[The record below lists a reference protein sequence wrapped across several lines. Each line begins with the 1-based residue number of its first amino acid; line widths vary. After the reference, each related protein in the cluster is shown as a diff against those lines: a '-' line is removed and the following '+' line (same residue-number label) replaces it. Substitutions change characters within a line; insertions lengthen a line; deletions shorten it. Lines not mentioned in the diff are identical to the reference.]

1 MSWAFP
7 ADGQFQ
13 VMGILRLLLA
23 ISVTVMHFMPALGV
37 RFLVEGHVAVKLF
50 YIISGFYMALVLTE
64 RYTGPGSYRT
74 FLGNRLLR
82 LLPTY
87 YLLLLLPV
95 AVTIAG
101 RLLTGRPLTFG
112 GLSTWS
118 EHGHHIE
125 PMAGVLLAVSNL
137 TVIGQE
143 FSWAGAVEA
152 ATGNW
157 VWTDD
162 RLAPGMVPGFSFLGI
177 PPSWT
182 LGIELEFYCLAPM
195 LVALR
200 TSRLLWVCV
209 ASLLCRLALAGWVP
223 SLNALWQSH
232 FLPTELIYFLT
243 GVLSYRAFAAQ
254 RDAGNLPTMAAR
266 ARFVVPGLIGLFVA
280 YPHLPV
286 GPRTVLVAGA
296 LALALPFVFALT
308 SGSQADR
315 ALGEL
320 SYPLY
325 LVHWNLAYLWSSMH
339 QKGWLPG
346 FDDKRLA
353 TLAFVGVSLLAS
365 VALVHLVET
374 PVNRLRERRR
384 LASLV
389 PSPA

>member
-1 MSWAFP
+1 
-7 ADGQFQ
+7 
-13 VMGILRLLLA
+13 MGILRLLLA
-23 ISVTVMHFMPALGV
+23 ISVTVLHFMPALGV

-64 RYTGPGSYRT
+64 KYTGPGSFRT
-74 FLGNRLLR
+74 FLGNRFLR

-95 AVTIAG
+95 AVTIAA
-101 RLLTGRPLTFG
+101 RIITGRPLTFG
-112 GLSTWS
+112 GLSAWAV
-118 EHGHHIE
+118 HGHHLD
-125 PMAGVLLAVSNL
+125 PVPAVLLAVSNL

-152 ATGNW
+152 VTGNW
-157 VWTDD
+157 VWTCDYF
-162 RLAPGMVPGFSFLGI
+162 APGMVPGFFFLGI
-177 PPSWT
+177 TPSWT

-200 TSRLLWVCV
+200 TSRLLWIGV
-209 ASLLCRLALAGWVP
+209 ASLLCRFALAWSVP
-223 SLNALWQSH
+223 SLDALWQSH
-232 FLPTELIYFLT
+232 FLPTELIYFLG

-254 RDAGNLPTMAAR
+254 RTSGNLPAMAAGG
-266 ARFVVPGLIGLFVA
+266 RFVLPGLIGLFVA
-280 YPHLPV
+280 YPLLPV
-286 GPRTVLVAGA
+286 GPRAVL
-296 LALALPFVFALT
+296 LAVVLSLALPFVFALT
-308 SGSQADR
+308 AASKADR

-325 LVHWNLAYLWSSMH
+325 LVHWNLAYLWSSMA

-346 FDDKRLA
+346 FDDRRLA
-353 TLAFVGVSLLAS
+353 TVAFVGIALLAS
-365 VALVHLVET
+365 VALVHLVEA

>member
-1 MSWAFP
+1 
-7 ADGQFQ
+7 
-13 VMGILRLLLA
+13 MGIIRLLLA
-23 ISVTVMHFMPALGV
+23 VSVTVMHFMPSVAV
-37 RFLVEGHVAVKLF
+37 TFLVEGPVAVKLF

-64 RYTGPGSYRT
+64 KYTGPGALRI
-74 FLGNRLLR
+74 FFGNRFLR

-95 AVTIAG
+95 VVTIAS
-101 RLLTGRPLTFG
+101 RIITGRPLTFG
-112 GLSTWS
+112 GLSTWAM
-118 EHGHHIE
+118 HGHHLD
-125 PMAGVLLAVSNL
+125 PVPAVLLAISNL

-157 VWTDD
+157 VWTNHHFG
-162 RLAPGMVPGFSFLGI
+162 PGLVPGFFFLGI
-177 PPSWT
+177 TPSWT
-182 LGIELEFYCLAPM
+182 LGIELEFYCLAPV

-200 TSRLLWVCV
+200 TSRLLCVCF
-209 ASLLCRLALAGWVP
+209 ASFLCRFFMAWTVPALA
-223 SLNALWQSH
+223 ALWHDH
-232 FLPTELIYFLT
+232 FLPSELIYFLA

-254 RDAGNLPTMAAR
+254 RTLGNLPTMAAR
-266 ARFVVPGLIGLFVA
+266 GRFVLPGLIGLFVA
-280 YPHLPV
+280 YPFLPAAS
-286 GPRTVLVAGA
+286 RAVLVAVA
-296 LALALPFVFALT
+296 LSLALPFVFALT
-308 SGSQADR
+308 AGSRADR

-325 LVHWNLAYLWSSMH
+325 LVHWNLAYLWSFMDR
-339 QKGWLPG
+339 KGWLPG
-346 FDDKRLA
+346 FADRRLA
-353 TLAFVGVSLLAS
+353 TVAFVGVSLLAS

>member
-1 MSWAFP
+1 
-7 ADGQFQ
+7 
-13 VMGILRLLLA
+13 MGILRLLLA
-23 ISVTVMHFMPALGV
+23 ISVTVLHFMPALGAG
-37 RFLVEGHVAVKLF
+37 FFVEGHVAVKLF

-64 RYTGPGSYRT
+64 KYTGPGSFRT
-74 FLGNRLLR
+74 FLGNRFLR

-95 AVTIAG
+95 AVTLAARI
-101 RLLTGRPLTFG
+101 LTGRPLTFG

-118 EHGHHIE
+118 VHGQHLD
-125 PMAGVLLAVSNL
+125 PVAAVLLAVSNL

-152 ATGNW
+152 ATGKW

-162 RLAPGMVPGFSFLGI
+162 YFAPGMVPGFFFLGI
-177 PPSWT
+177 TPSWT

-200 TSRLLWVCV
+200 TSRLLWIGV
-209 ASLLCRLALAGWVP
+209 ASLLCRFALAWSVP
-223 SLNALWQSH
+223 SLDALWQSH
-232 FLPTELIYFLT
+232 FLPTELIYFL
-243 GVLSYRAFAAQ
+243 GGILSYRAFAAQ
-254 RDAGNLPTMAAR
+254 RALGNLPVMAAR
-266 ARFVVPGLIGLFVA
+266 GRFVLPGLIGLLVA
-280 YPHLPV
+280 YPLLPV
-286 GPRTVLVAGA
+286 GPRAVLSAVA
-296 LALALPFVFALT
+296 LSTALPFVFALT
-308 SGSQADR
+308 AGSKADR

-325 LVHWNLAYLWSSMH
+325 LVHWNLGYLWSYVAA
-339 QKGWLPG
+339 KGWLPL
-346 FDDKRLA
+346 FDDRRLA
-353 TLAFVGVSLLAS
+353 TAAFVGVSLLAS
-365 VALVHLVET
+365 AALVHLVEA